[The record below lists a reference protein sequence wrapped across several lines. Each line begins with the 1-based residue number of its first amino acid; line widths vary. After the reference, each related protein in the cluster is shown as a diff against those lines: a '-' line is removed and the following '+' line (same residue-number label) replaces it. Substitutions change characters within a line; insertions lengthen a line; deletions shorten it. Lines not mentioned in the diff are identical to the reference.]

1 VDSRSP
7 PDSHKIV
14 ASVVATA
21 VASGLMAA
29 AGLAE
34 ASAQMPEAKDT
45 GAPPQP
51 DHASAAEAVSP
62 R

>member
-1 VDSRSP
+1 MEQQPELDLSE
-7 PDSHKIV
+7 IV
-14 ASVVATA
+14 AAVIATT

-45 GAPPQP
+45 GASAQP
-51 DHASAAEAVSP
+51 DHESVAEAVSP